1 MSEYLSDHVHLSDDG
16 TAVVI
21 LDQTQLPNRTQYLT
35 LRTAQEM
42 YDAIQSLQVRGA
54 PCIGICAAY
63 DLYVL
68 AQQADAALSAADFL
82 SKLREQAEYLAS
94 SRPTAVNLR
103 WALDRM
109 LHTAEHCADRA
120 DRLSVL
126 RDECLAIHKEDI
138 AMCRSIAE
146 YGLSLVPVSYTHLTL
161 PTN

>member
-63 DLYVL
+63 DL
-68 AQQADAALSAADFL
+68 
-82 SKLREQAEYLAS
+82 
-94 SRPTAVNLR
+94 
-103 WALDRM
+103 
-109 LHTAEHCADRA
+109 
-120 DRLSVL
+120 
-126 RDECLAIHKEDI
+126 
-138 AMCRSIAE
+138 
-146 YGLSLVPVSYTHLTL
+146 
-161 PTN
+161 

>member
-35 LRTAQEM
+35 LRTAREM

-68 AQQADAALSAADFL
+68 AQQADATLSAADFL

-120 DRLSVL
+120 DR
-126 RDECLAIHKEDI
+126 
-138 AMCRSIAE
+138 
-146 YGLSLVPVSYTHLTL
+146 
-161 PTN
+161 